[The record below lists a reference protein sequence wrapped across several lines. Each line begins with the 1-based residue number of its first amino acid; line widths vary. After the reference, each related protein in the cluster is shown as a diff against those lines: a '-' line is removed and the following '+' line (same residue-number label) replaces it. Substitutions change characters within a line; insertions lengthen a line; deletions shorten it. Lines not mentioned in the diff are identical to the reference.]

1 MNVATCP
8 KPIYTFLIYVSY
20 QIIGGSTGYLFD
32 VIFFMCMCGIF
43 TCIIIIKKTVMDLPV
58 KISTIFL
65 IYTVGGIF
73 YNLTM
78 YLYYCKNVIPKISY
92 NFLPLGMK

>member
-43 TCIIIIKKTVMDLPV
+43 TCRGGAIE
-58 KISTIFL
+58 
-65 IYTVGGIF
+65 VGGGGGG
-73 YNLTM
+73 
-78 YLYYCKNVIPKISY
+78 VS
-92 NFLPLGMK
+92 

>member
-1 MNVATCP
+1 
-8 KPIYTFLIYVSY
+8 
-20 QIIGGSTGYLFD
+20 
-32 VIFFMCMCGIF
+32 MCMCGIF
-43 TCIIIIKKTVMDLPV
+43 RCIIIKKKTVMDLPV

-73 YNLTM
+73 YNLTTHN
-78 YLYYCKNVIPKISY
+78 LNYCKNVIPKIIY

>member
-1 MNVATCP
+1 
-8 KPIYTFLIYVSY
+8 
-20 QIIGGSTGYLFD
+20 
-32 VIFFMCMCGIF
+32 
-43 TCIIIIKKTVMDLPV
+43 MDLPV

-78 YLYYCKNVIPKISY
+78 YLYNCKNVIPKISY